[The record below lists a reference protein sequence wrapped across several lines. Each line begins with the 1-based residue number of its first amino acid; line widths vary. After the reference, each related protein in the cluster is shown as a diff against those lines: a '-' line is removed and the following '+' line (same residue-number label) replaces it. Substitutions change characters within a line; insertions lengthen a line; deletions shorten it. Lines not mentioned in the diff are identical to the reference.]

1 MTVYGDGNQ
10 SRCFCSVHDVVEGLT
25 RFLAAPNASGTV
37 INLGTQEEVSILGL
51 AQRIKTLTGSQSE
64 IVLVPYDEAYGP
76 GFDDMRRR
84 VPDVSRAAELLQWSA
99 SRSLDEIIRE
109 MSSVLAEA
117 SQARKSRE
125 AASVEDV
132 AALRYAVQA
141 SAR

>member
-1 MTVYGDGNQ
+1 
-10 SRCFCSVHDVVEGLT
+10 
-25 RFLAAPNASGTV
+25 
-37 INLGTQEEVSILGL
+37 
-51 AQRIKTLTGSQSE
+51 
-64 IVLVPYDEAYGP
+64 VPYDEAYGP

-84 VPDVSRAAELLQWSA
+84 VPDASRAAELLQWSA

-109 MSSVLAEA
+109 MSAVLAEA

-125 AASVEDV
+125 APSVEDV